1 MSVFKC
7 IIVEDEP
14 LAAEV
19 LTDYIQQVPFL
30 DLAGT
35 CSNVFEASALLDS
48 TTVDLMFLDIHLPG
62 MKGLDFLRSLTTSP
76 AVILTTAYHEYAIQG
91 YEFNVLDY
99 LVKPIEFSRFLTAVK
114 KIRQVNT
121 DPKEP
126 VTTRERKSLFFSVN
140 KKKVRIFTDEISYIE
155 SLREYIKVV
164 TAQRTIITKMS
175 LIQVEEMLSAEHFIR
190 VHRSFIVAKDKI
202 DSYTAVSVDIGDVE
216 IPVGRNF
223 KETLFTVLGD
233 SGN

>member
-1 MSVFKC
+1 MSRYKC

-19 LTDYIQQVPFL
+19 LTDYIKQVPFL
-30 DLAGT
+30 ELCGT
-35 CSNVFEASALLDS
+35 CGNVFEASALLDA
-48 TTVDLMFLDIHLPG
+48 TAVDLLFLDIHLPG
-62 MKGLDFLRSLTTSP
+62 MKGLDFLRSLTKSP
-76 AVILTTAYHEYAIQG
+76 SVILTTAYHEYAIQG
-91 YEFNVLDY
+91 YEFNALDY
-99 LVKPIEFSRFLTAVK
+99 LVKPIEFSRFLAAVK
-114 KIRQVNT
+114 KIRQVNSEPK
-121 DPKEP
+121 DPG
-126 VTTRERKSLFFSVN
+126 TTRERKSLFFSVN

-175 LIQVEEMLSAEHFIR
+175 LIQVEEMLNTENFVR

-223 KETLFTVLGD
+223 KESLFTVLGD
-233 SGN
+233 SDN

>member
-1 MSVFKC
+1 MSRYKC

-19 LTDYIQQVPFL
+19 LTDYIKQVPFL
-30 DLAGT
+30 ELCGT
-35 CSNVFEASALLDS
+35 CGNVFEASALLDA
-48 TTVDLMFLDIHLPG
+48 TAVDLLFLDIHLPG
-62 MKGLDFLRSLTTSP
+62 MKGLDFLRSLTKSP

-91 YEFNVLDY
+91 YEFNALDY
-99 LVKPIEFSRFLTAVK
+99 LVKPIEFSRFLAAVK
-114 KIRQVNT
+114 KIRQVNSEPK
-121 DPKEP
+121 DPG
-126 VTTRERKSLFFSVN
+126 TTRERKSLFFSVN

-175 LIQVEEMLSAEHFIR
+175 LIQVEEMLNTENFVR

-223 KETLFTVLGD
+223 KESLFTVLGD
-233 SGN
+233 SDN